1 MEVSIQ
7 VRQVNFAPVFYS
19 SHYFATITEDLEVG
33 DVVIANIEAVD
44 FDLVMKDTLPSEALP
59 CEGHRFWYIYSIG
72 LSLAGNKWTY

>member
-1 MEVSIQ
+1 MAVSIQ

-33 DVVIANIEAVD
+33 DVVIANIEALD

-59 CEGHRFWYIYSIG
+59 CEGYIHRYMCSIVLL
-72 LSLAGNKWTY
+72 LSGNKWTY